1 MARNGW
7 QEDRK
12 QESIDYIGRP
22 EINILVNTEEI
33 AIANFNTKASNVLKS
48 AKFFTMQ
55 FDEEKP
61 NWFDGFFVPN
71 MFEDEKGLWNWGF
84 GSELDFFSIDID
96 KI

>member
-33 AIANFNTKASNVLKS
+33 AIANFNTKASNVIKS
-48 AKFFTMQ
+48 AKFFTM
-55 FDEEKP
+55 
-61 NWFDGFFVPN
+61 
-71 MFEDEKGLWNWGF
+71 
-84 GSELDFFSIDID
+84 
-96 KI
+96 